1 MAGKQIDKNGKL
13 TDYDLGNFTGQFAV
27 GSSVKGG
34 TLLAGYQNNA
44 IKVGEEMID
53 EPLHFKGGLTK
64 RSYFNKNDKVRIN
77 DKEALMH
84 SSNVY
89 MFKTALKLAGDPYY
103 SGMGLPTD
111 ISEAGQKLRKGLNQ
125 VGLGVKTGIDLPNET
140 IGQIEPLTNN
150 SGNYLDLSIGQYDT
164 YSPIQLSQYVSTIAN
179 DGYRIQPHIGL
190 AIHDA
195 TNSDDIGPVKQKIK
209 GNVLNKVNNSEDE
222 IKEVQ
227 KGFEMAFNEKD
238 GTGYSSFHK
247 TKVPSAGKTGTAEVF
262 QDGESRVNSTYI
274 GYAPINNPKLSF
286 SIVYTNQPVPPP
298 WLNGGDLGRDV
309 INYYFDDKSNQFT
322 FN

>member
-1 MAGKQIDKNGKL
+1 
-13 TDYDLGNFTGQFAV
+13 
-27 GSSVKGG
+27 
-34 TLLAGYQNNA
+34 
-44 IKVGEEMID
+44 MID

-195 TNSDDIGPVKQKIK
+195 TNSDDIGQ
-209 GNVLNKVNNSEDE
+209 LNKN
-222 IKEVQ
+222 
-227 KGFEMAFNEKD
+227 
-238 GTGYSSFHK
+238 
-247 TKVPSAGKTGTAEVF
+247 
-262 QDGESRVNSTYI
+262 
-274 GYAPINNPKLSF
+274 
-286 SIVYTNQPVPPP
+286 
-298 WLNGGDLGRDV
+298 
-309 INYYFDDKSNQFT
+309 
-322 FN
+322 